1 LRLQPAGV
9 RQADLMVARND
20 GPGRLLPTWTVMFA
34 KLGQTP
40 RYACRHNRPPI
51 LPSTRCIGLSIG
63 RRHDQLKHF
72 AVRPAHNAL
81 HRNRIFS
88 GVVTPARSAKCAAKK
103 MMTAVTA
110 FREAE

>member
-1 LRLQPAGV
+1 MHRIEH
-9 RQADLMVARND
+9 R
-20 GPGRLLPTWTVMFA
+20 
-34 KLGQTP
+34 
-40 RYACRHNRPPI
+40 
-51 LPSTRCIGLSIG
+51 

-88 GVVTPARSAKCAAKK
+88 DVVTPARSAKCAAKK
-103 MMTAVTA
+103 MKMKMMTAVTA

>member
-1 LRLQPAGV
+1 MHRIEH
-9 RQADLMVARND
+9 R
-20 GPGRLLPTWTVMFA
+20 
-34 KLGQTP
+34 
-40 RYACRHNRPPI
+40 
-51 LPSTRCIGLSIG
+51 